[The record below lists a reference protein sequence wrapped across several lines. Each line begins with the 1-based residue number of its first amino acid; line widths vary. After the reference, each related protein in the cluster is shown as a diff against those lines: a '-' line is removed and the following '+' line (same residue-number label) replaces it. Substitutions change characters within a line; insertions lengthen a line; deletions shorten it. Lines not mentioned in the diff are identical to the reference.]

1 MPLESKVVHRISTKP
16 VGFSWKS
23 LEENRKLKS
32 DSRVEDRFGIE
43 ENGTSWGLAKS
54 DLRKKE
60 TRP

>member
-32 DSRVEDRFGIE
+32 DAPTEDSFGREKKGFHLDI
-43 ENGTSWGLAKS
+43 GSSWVK
-54 DLRKKE
+54 
-60 TRP
+60 